1 MTDPTEIARS
11 AIEVQAYEMA
21 MALGDLLI
29 ATDGM
34 KNLRDTRTKAVA
46 AMSAFTI
53 VHSLYC
59 RAMREEA
66 GG

>member
-29 ATDGM
+29 GYYLGFYDAKAKIYDR
-34 KNLRDTRTKAVA
+34 LRK
-46 AMSAFTI
+46 I
-53 VHSLYC
+53 L
-59 RAMREEA
+59 
-66 GG
+66 